1 MGREVKPDKQ
11 TGIKTIPIIR
21 TVSTEHQKETVWTL
35 AKDAN
40 LGAKN
45 TIPKM
50 CLKQKVEVDTFIRAL
65 PDMVGMWVKTDILL
79 GREEHS
85 PMFRVQ
91 WKPKPTSSPTPQ
103 KWVTKA
109 LVTIRNP
116 VVWGRLPQEDK
127 DKVIMEEMRTTTQ
140 N

>member
-1 MGREVKPDKQ
+1 M
-11 TGIKTIPIIR
+11 
-21 TVSTEHQKETVWTL
+21 TVSTEHQKEAVKIL
-35 AKDAN
+35 AKDAI

-50 CLKQKVEVDTFIRAL
+50 CLKQKMEVDTFIREL
-65 PDMVGMWVKTDILL
+65 PDMEGMWVKTDILL
-79 GREEHS
+79 GREKHS

-91 WKPKPTSSPTPQ
+91 WKAPPTASPTPQ
-103 KWVTKA
+103 KWVIKA

-116 VVWGRLPQEDK
+116 GVWGRLLQEGRNR
-127 DKVIMEEMRTTTQ
+127 VIREEMRTTAQ